1 MLAIAHIGVGKILE
15 YIVAGLVIGALAR
28 LIMPGR
34 QRMSIIATIVLG
46 VVAAIVGGILWNAVF
61 PDNDG
66 IAWIGALIVAL
77 VLLWIYAAIA
87 PRMGKTKA

>member
-15 YIVAGLVIGALAR
+15 YIVAGLVIGVLAR
-28 LIMPGR
+28 LIMPGK
-34 QRMSIIATIVLG
+34 QHMGVIATIALG
-46 VVAAIVGGILWNAVF
+46 VVAAIGGGILWNAVF

-77 VLLWIYAAIA
+77 VLLWIYRAIA